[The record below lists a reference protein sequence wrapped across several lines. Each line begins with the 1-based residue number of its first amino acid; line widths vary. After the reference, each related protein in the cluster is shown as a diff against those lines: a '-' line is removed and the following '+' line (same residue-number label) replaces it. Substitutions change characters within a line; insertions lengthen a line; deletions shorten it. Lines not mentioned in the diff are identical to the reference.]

1 MKSML
6 NVGVIGLGRL
16 GTVYARDL
24 AHLVPNAR
32 LTAVADEQ
40 GQLAEKFAKENNI
53 LKWYASHQ
61 DLIAD
66 KEIDAV
72 AVITPT
78 HTHRDIVIE
87 AAEHGK
93 AIFCEKP
100 ITISLEKSR
109 EMVQVLE
116 RTGAFFQM
124 GFQRR
129 FDRGYVEARK
139 KIEAGD
145 IGTPV
150 VLKSTSRD
158 PFAPPMEFC
167 DPAASGGLI
176 LDMGIHDFDVARMLM
191 GEIESVYS
199 IGGAL
204 VYHEMKDI
212 GDIDNAIIT
221 LNFENGTLGVVD
233 VSRNAVYGYD
243 IRAEVLGSKGTL
255 QIGYLK
261 ETPLNVLTKEGV
273 THDVVPHF
281 MERFAE
287 AYLTQIIN
295 FVDNVLQDKGPAITA
310 ADGIAALTVGIA
322 ATRSF
327 AENRPIS
334 LKDFEE
340 GQN

>member
-1 MKSML
+1 ML
-6 NVGVIGLGRL
+6 NIGVIGLGRL
-16 GTVYARDL
+16 GKVYATDL

-32 LTAVADEQ
+32 LLAVADEQ
-40 GQLAEKFAKENNI
+40 DDLAEKFAKENNVP
-53 LKWYASHQ
+53 KWYVSHK

-78 HTHRDIVIE
+78 HTHRDVVIE

-100 ITISLEKSR
+100 ISISLEESR
-109 EMVQVLE
+109 EMVQVIE

-139 KIEAGD
+139 KIEAGE

-204 VYHEMKDI
+204 VYHEMKNI

-221 LNFENGTLGVVD
+221 LHFENGTLGVVD
-233 VSRNAVYGYD
+233 LSRNAVYGYD

-255 QIGYLK
+255 KIGYLR
-261 ETPLNVLTKEGV
+261 ETPLTILTKEGV

-281 MERFAE
+281 MERFGE
-287 AYLTQIIN
+287 AYLSQIKN
-295 FVDNVLQDKGPAITA
+295 FVDNVLQDKKPAISAT
-310 ADGIAALTVGIA
+310 DGIAALIVSLA
-322 ATRSF
+322 ATRSYK
-327 AENRPIS
+327 ENKPVKLIHF
-334 LKDFEE
+334 KEE
-340 GQN
+340 KY

>member
-1 MKSML
+1 MKNKL
-6 NVGVIGLGRL
+6 NVGIIGLGRL
-16 GTVYARDL
+16 GRVYAADL
-24 AHLVPNAR
+24 AHLVPDAK

-40 GQLAEKFAKENNI
+40 KQVAEDFAKENGVP
-53 LKWYASHQ
+53 KWYSNHH
-61 DLIAD
+61 DLISD

-72 AVITPT
+72 AVITT
-78 HTHRDIVIE
+78 TSTHRDIVIE
-87 AAEHGK
+87 AAENGK

-100 ITISLEKSR
+100 ISISLGESKEIVKIIEK
-109 EMVQVLE
+109 
-116 RTGAFFQM
+116 TGVFFQT

-129 FDRGYVEARK
+129 FDKGYIEAKK
-139 KIEAGD
+139 KIDDGV

-167 DPAASGGLI
+167 DPAKSGGLI

-191 GEIESVYS
+191 GDIKSVYS

-204 VYHEMKDI
+204 AYPEMKNI

-255 QIGYLK
+255 KIGYLR
-261 ETPLNVLTKEGV
+261 ETPLTVLTKEGV

-281 MERFAE
+281 MERFAD
-287 AYLTQIIN
+287 AYLSQIKD
-295 FVDNVLQDKGPAITA
+295 FVNNVLKGKEPSITA
-310 ADGIAALTVGIA
+310 ADGIAALIVSLA
-322 ATRSF
+322 ATKSYK
-327 AENRPIS
+327 ENRPVQIT
-334 LKDFEE
+334 DIRE
-340 GQN
+340 

>member
-1 MKSML
+1 MNARL

-16 GTVYARDL
+16 GKVYSSDL
-24 AHLVPNAR
+24 AHRVSNANLV
-32 LTAVADEQ
+32 AVADEQ
-40 GQLAEKFAKENNI
+40 GHLAEKFAKENNVP
-53 LKWYASHQ
+53 KWYTSHQ

-78 HTHRDIVIE
+78 STHRDVVIE
-87 AAEHGK
+87 AADHGK
-93 AIFCEKP
+93 AVFCEKP
-100 ITISLEKSR
+100 ISLSLEESR
-109 EMVQVLE
+109 EMMDVIE
-116 RTGAFFQM
+116 RKGVFLQM

-129 FDRGYVEARK
+129 FDRGYVEAKK
-139 KIEAGD
+139 KIEAGE

-167 DPAASGGLI
+167 DPVKSGGLI
-176 LDMGIHDFDVARMLM
+176 IDMGIHDFDVARMLM

-221 LNFENGTLGVVD
+221 LNFESGALGMID
-233 VSRNAVYGYD
+233 LSRNAVYGYD
-243 IRAEVLGSKGTL
+243 ISAEVLGSNGTL
-255 QIGYLK
+255 KIGYLR
-261 ETPLNVLTKEGV
+261 ETPLTVLNKEGV

-281 MERFAE
+281 MERFGE
-287 AYLTQIIN
+287 AYLSQIKN
-295 FVDNVLQDKGPAITA
+295 FVDNVLQEKKPSITA
-310 ADGIAALTVGIA
+310 TDAVTALIVSLA

-327 AENRPIS
+327 KEKRPIQI
-334 LKDFEE
+334 DQFEE
-340 GQN
+340 EEQ